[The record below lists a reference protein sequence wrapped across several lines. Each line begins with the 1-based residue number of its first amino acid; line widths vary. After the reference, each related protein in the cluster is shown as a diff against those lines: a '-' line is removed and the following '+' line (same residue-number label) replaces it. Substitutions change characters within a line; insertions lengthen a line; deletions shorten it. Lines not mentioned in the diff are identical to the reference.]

1 MRHHRWPL
9 VQWQDTGLWIREWW
23 FESTGA
29 NPHEEKKRAG
39 WPDPRPRC
47 VLPASTYGLGWSG
60 FVSFASLTSRSAA
73 RSASFASVA
82 DRPRFWSVLPML
94 LPLLKPARMF
104 GTVMLEFLLPRF
116 LASTFAAMNWPR
128 VSFGFS
134 ACAASN

>member
-1 MRHHRWPL
+1 
-9 VQWQDTGLWIREWW
+9 
-23 FESTGA
+23 
-29 NPHEEKKRAG
+29 
-39 WPDPRPRC
+39 
-47 VLPASTYGLGWSG
+47 
-60 FVSFASLTSRSAA
+60 
-73 RSASFASVA
+73 
-82 DRPRFWSVLPML
+82 ML